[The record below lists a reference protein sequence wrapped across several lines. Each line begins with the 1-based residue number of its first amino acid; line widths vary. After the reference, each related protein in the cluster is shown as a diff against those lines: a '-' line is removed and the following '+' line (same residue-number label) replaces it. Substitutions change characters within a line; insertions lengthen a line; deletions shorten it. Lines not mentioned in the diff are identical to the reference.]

1 MPRDERVYLR
11 HIADAISRIND
22 YVAGVSER
30 QFRERQIVQ
39 SAVIRE
45 LEVIGEA
52 ARNLSEQFRSD
63 HPEVG
68 WLDIVAMRNRLIHAY
83 FDVDLNVVWEVV
95 RDDLPGL
102 DAFVRRALARTQG

>member
-11 HIADAISRIND
+11 HIADAIARIND
-22 YVAGVSER
+22 YLAGLSER
-30 QFRERQIVQ
+30 DFKERQIVQ

-45 LEVIGEA
+45 LEIIGEA
-52 ARNLSEQFRSD
+52 ARNLSDDFRRD
-63 HPEVG
+63 HPEVA
-68 WLDIVAMRNRLIHAY
+68 WQDVIAMRNRLIHAY

-102 DAFVRRALARTQG
+102 DVFVRRTLARSRG